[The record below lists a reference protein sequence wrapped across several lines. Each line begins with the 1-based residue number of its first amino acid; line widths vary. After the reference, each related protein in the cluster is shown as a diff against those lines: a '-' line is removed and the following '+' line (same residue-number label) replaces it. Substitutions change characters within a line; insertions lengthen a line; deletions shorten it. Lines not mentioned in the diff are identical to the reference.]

1 MSVYNFVLQDL
12 LYNWLNFKL
21 RQNSRWSRLLDKVL
35 NFHLKIQNVEYWL
48 NISIK
53 WRKVT
58 HGLNIFIADES
69 AVKFRACNPEL
80 PVQIVSGFF
89 IRVRHLS
96 QNPFVI
102 VNHFGSRKFNSV
114 RWDFSQNCQLT
125 EQIVRHINWFVI
137 RVQWR
142 GYRDGTM
149 VQPVFNA
156 VYRFAWKNGKNYVK
170 LGSEKSVLPIV
181 PIFSPFLGMKWA
193 KLVTLQ

>member
-1 MSVYNFVLQDL
+1 MPAPSFGAKGL
-12 LYNWLNFKL
+12 LN
-21 RQNSRWSRLLDKVL
+21 
-35 NFHLKIQNVEYWL
+35 HLKIQ
-48 NISIK
+48 ISIK
-53 WRKVT
+53 LKVT
-58 HGLNIFIADES
+58 YGLNIFIADES

-137 RVQWR
+137 RVQWW

-149 VQPVFNA
+149 VQPVFYA
-156 VYRFAWKNGKNYVK
+156 VYRFAWKNGKKIREIGVRKIGATNFTY
-170 LGSEKSVLPIV
+170 
-181 PIFSPFLGMKWA
+181 FLGMK
-193 KLVTLQ
+193 